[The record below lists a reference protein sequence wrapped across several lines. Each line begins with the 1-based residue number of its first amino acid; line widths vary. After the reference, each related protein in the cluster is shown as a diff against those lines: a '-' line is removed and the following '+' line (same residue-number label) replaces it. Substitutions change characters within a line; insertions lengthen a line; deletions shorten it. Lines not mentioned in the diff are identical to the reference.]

1 MAYVFV
7 LTDCFFYF
15 FDTALQFRTVVNVNM
30 AHISAWAGIFLFFVA
45 SEFVV
50 GYIGFV
56 PVSQID
62 PIPAESFTY
71 PEFKG
76 YFANVQWMTLKTQEG
91 TISICNRTPQNYV
104 GVYQPRDGR
113 DGLLYTFPATGIS
126 LMKVIPPVRNKV
138 NTTDLIGPSSQAFW
152 ADGAYGGG
160 ITLKFE

>member
-1 MAYVFV
+1 MDDF
-7 LTDCFFYF
+7 
-15 FDTALQFRTVVNVNM
+15 
-30 AHISAWAGIFLFFVA
+30 
-45 SEFVV
+45 E
-50 GYIGFV
+50 
-56 PVSQID
+56 
-62 PIPAESFTY
+62 
-71 PEFKG
+71 
-76 YFANVQWMTLKTQEG
+76 TQEG

-152 ADGAYGGG
+152 VDGAYGGS